1 MNILIVYDSLFGN
14 TEMIARQIAEGF
26 ADQQVRLVNAKE
38 ATAKDMEALDL
49 LVAGSPTHAGKP
61 SAGIN
66 DFFSR
71 LPAGAL
77 KNIKAAAFD
86 TGIPAAGQ
94 KTFLRFMIK
103 FLGYAAKHIAAS
115 LEKAGAVV
123 LAAETFFVLDK
134 EGPLK
139 EGETERSKQWAT
151 QLLKQISATA
161 L

>member
-14 TEMIARQIAEGF
+14 TEIIARQIAEGL
-26 ADQQVRLVNAKE
+26 AEQPVRVLPAKE
-38 ATAKDMEALDL
+38 ATANDLENIGL

-61 SAGIN
+61 SEGIK
-66 DFFSR
+66 DFFNR

-86 TGIPAAGQ
+86 TGIPSAEQ
-94 KTFLRFMIK
+94 KTFLRFVIR
-103 FLGYAAKHIAAS
+103 FLGYAAKHIARA
-115 LEKAGAVV
+115 LEKSGATV

-139 EGETERSKQWAT
+139 AGETERSKQWAT
-151 QLLKQISATA
+151 QLLKQVS
-161 L
+161 

>member
-14 TEMIARQIAEGF
+14 TEIIARQIAQGF
-26 ADQQVRLVNAKE
+26 KNQQVRLVHAKE
-38 ATAKDMEALDL
+38 ATAKDVEALDL

-71 LPAGAL
+71 LPSGAL

-94 KTFLRFMIK
+94 KTFLRVVIK
-103 FLGYAAKHIAAS
+103 LMGYAAKHIAAS
-115 LEKAGAVV
+115 LRKSGAVV

-139 EGETERSKQWAT
+139 QGETERSMQWAAR
-151 QLLKQISATA
+151 LLEKIDPAA